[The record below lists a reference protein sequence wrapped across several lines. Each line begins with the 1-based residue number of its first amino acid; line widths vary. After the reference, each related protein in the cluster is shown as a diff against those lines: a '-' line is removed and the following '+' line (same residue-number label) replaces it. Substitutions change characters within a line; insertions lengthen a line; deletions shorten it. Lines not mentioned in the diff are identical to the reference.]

1 MGPCSGRG
9 ARITM
14 SCQCY
19 AQCHRW
25 GPISDAT
32 AVPSLSSSLLSWP
45 SRSAVAIAA
54 TAVPPILL
62 LRVRAP
68 PRCHG
73 QPEPSRPQRQ
83 SFKLSCCPGWPGPPS
98 VRARPSVGI
107 PFYPPP
113 STRLLSP
120 PFYPPP
126 STHPLSP
133 PSQPTLHL
141 LETPLSPLLLLPST
155 HLLHPHPPNGGPPR
169 QFNIACVQVST
180 LEDRDSTPSGLR
192 GPPSLPRLG
201 ADPNTVAFGP
211 QEGSRDPFWMGFG
224 PRAPP
229 PPPPP
234 PAGAYLACTWA
245 PLLVTAAERSSNNL
259 SVWTPGGVRRARNA
273 SRRCRRRRAGLHCSS
288 VVLASSPEAFL
299 SKRLRLHAGM
309 PTPGA

>member
-107 PFYPPP
+107 HFYPPP
-113 STRLLSP
+113 STLYPPPLSPLLPSSLYPPPLSPLSTLNPPCISLKLLSP
-120 PFYPPP
+120 PFYLPPTSFTP
-126 STHPLSP
+126 IHQTGALHGSL
-133 PSQPTLHL
+133 TLRVFKSRRSRIGIRRL
-141 LETPLSPLLLLPST
+141 LAF
-155 HLLHPHPPNGGPPR
+155 GGPPR
-169 QFNIACVQVST
+169 CRGWARIRT
-180 LEDRDSTPSGLR
+180 LLRLDLRR
-192 GPPSLPRLG
+192 GPG
-201 ADPNTVAFGP
+201 ANF
-211 QEGSRDPFWMGFG
+211 E
-224 PRAPP
+224 
-229 PPPPP
+229 
-234 PAGAYLACTWA
+234 
-245 PLLVTAAERSSNNL
+245 
-259 SVWTPGGVRRARNA
+259 
-273 SRRCRRRRAGLHCSS
+273 
-288 VVLASSPEAFL
+288 
-299 SKRLRLHAGM
+299 
-309 PTPGA
+309 